1 MESTVKRHEKIRDF
15 ILYEVMVARF
25 TAYHC
30 VCMQMQQTQKQ
41 LKSVPQGERYELLMR
56 WKVIIILIT
65 YGIRQNEIVGRVLLG
80 SRVISLSAITFF
92 TNSNVC

>member
-30 VCMQMQQTQKQ
+30 VCMQMQQTQKRIN
-41 LKSVPQGERYELLMR
+41 KLLSLG
-56 WKVIIILIT
+56 KVLC
-65 YGIRQNEIVGRVLLG
+65 EIVM
-80 SRVISLSAITFF
+80 A
-92 TNSNVC
+92 

>member
-30 VCMQMQQTQKQ
+30 VCMQMQQTQKLTKNHQ
-41 LKSVPQGERYELLMR
+41 LTHISMSIN
-56 WKVIIILIT
+56 VI
-65 YGIRQNEIVGRVLLG
+65 NK
-80 SRVISLSAITFF
+80 
-92 TNSNVC
+92 

>member
-30 VCMQMQQTQKQ
+30 VCMQMQQTQKGYGTTKIFIP
-41 LKSVPQGERYELLMR
+41 LKKPNYYVF
-56 WKVIIILIT
+56 KVTKYIFHHVNQFYPLKCSFLF
-65 YGIRQNEIVGRVLLG
+65 Y
-80 SRVISLSAITFF
+80 SKSCPKS
-92 TNSNVC
+92 SM

>member
-56 WKVIIILIT
+56 
-65 YGIRQNEIVGRVLLG
+65 
-80 SRVISLSAITFF
+80 
-92 TNSNVC
+92 

>member
-30 VCMQMQQTQKQ
+30 VCMQMQQTQKGTLFLYFVEHDQ
-41 LKSVPQGERYELLMR
+41 SVQRHSLLR
-56 WKVIIILIT
+56 
-65 YGIRQNEIVGRVLLG
+65 
-80 SRVISLSAITFF
+80 
-92 TNSNVC
+92 

>member
-30 VCMQMQQTQKQ
+30 VCMQMQQTQK
-41 LKSVPQGERYELLMR
+41 LLSSSFN
-56 WKVIIILIT
+56 VVT
-65 YGIRQNEIVGRVLLG
+65 
-80 SRVISLSAITFF
+80 ISLDGSCKINYFW
-92 TNSNVC
+92 